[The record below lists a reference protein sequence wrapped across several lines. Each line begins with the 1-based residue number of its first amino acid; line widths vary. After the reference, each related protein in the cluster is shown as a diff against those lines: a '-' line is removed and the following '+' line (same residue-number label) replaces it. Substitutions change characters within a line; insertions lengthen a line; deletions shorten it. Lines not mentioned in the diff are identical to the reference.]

1 MAMLRLC
8 AGLIACFLVA
18 PSAAAAGGPPAG
30 TYTCGMSRYQQSYMR
45 GSAGPMMIIV
55 YDGSAFGTIELD
67 GRGGYRQGER
77 REAGAYRA
85 EGGRLAFTSGPL
97 AGWPAIYM
105 EDEGKIVLR
114 LAASKEAGVD
124 PANLRV
130 GEHRCRT
137 E

>member
-1 MAMLRLC
+1 MTMLRFC
-8 AGLIACFLVA
+8 AGLIACCLAA
-18 PSAAAAGGPPAG
+18 PLAAAADGPPAG
-30 TYTCGMSRYQQSYMR
+30 SYTCMMSRYQQSYMR
-45 GSAGPMMIIV
+45 GSAGPMMIVV
-55 YDGSAFGTIELD
+55 YDGSAFGTIAVD

-85 EGGRLAFTSGPL
+85 EGGRLIFTSGPL

-105 EDEGKIVLR
+105 DDEGKIVLR

-130 GEHRCRT
+130 GEHRCRP